1 MNYDSELDQV
11 IYYDTDWYYNE
22 MTDEELLKA
31 GLDQNHLQ
39 GFRTKCLEVWF
50 ARKQSQAEQ
59 TQL

>member
-1 MNYDSELDQV
+1 MKNI
-11 IYYDTDWYYNE
+11 IYYDADWYYNE

-39 GFRTKCLEVWF
+39 GYRTKCLEVWF
-50 ARKQSQAEQ
+50 ARKESQAEQ

>member
-1 MNYDSELDQV
+1 MDSEI